1 MTAILIPRHIDPAC
15 PPASASVVRFAGHAM
30 GTSWQVLVAI
40 DGEVPDFLAA
50 GLQQQLD
57 GVVAEMSHWEAGS
70 DLGRFNRAPA
80 GSWQLLPGAFF
91 GVLQYALQVAAA
103 SDGAY
108 NPAAGALVNRWGFG
122 PAPRYDAPGFVP
134 PSADEARALLA
145 QCRWQALQL
154 DAATR
159 SALQPGGVQLD
170 LSSVAKGFSVDL
182 LARYLRLYGY
192 RHFLVEVGGE
202 LRGEGMKPDGQ
213 PWWVALALPDDSQG
227 AGWAAPRLALHG
239 LSVATSGDYLKVF
252 WHNGERCAHTL
263 DPRSGQPVRGVA
275 SVTVIHPEC
284 MAADAWSTALT
295 VLGPHTGMA
304 LAEQQGLAA
313 AFLLRDCEQLQARY
327 SRAFLDMMEE
337 Q

>member
-1 MTAILIPRHIDPAC
+1 MSAILIPRHIDPAC
-15 PPASASVVRFAGHAM
+15 PPATAQVVRFAGHSM

-40 DGEVPDFLAA
+40 DGDIPDFLAA

-70 DLGRFNRAPA
+70 DLGRFNRAAA
-80 GSWQLLPGAFF
+80 GSWHTLPGGFCT
-91 GVLQYALQVAAA
+91 VLQYALQVAAA

-134 PSADEARALLA
+134 PSAEEAAALLA
-145 QCRWQALQL
+145 QCRWQDLQL
-154 DAATR
+154 DAANR
-159 SALQPGGVQLD
+159 RARQPGGVQLD

-182 LARYLRLYGY
+182 LVRYLRLYGY

-227 AGWAAPRLALHG
+227 AGLAAPRLALHG

-252 WHNGERCAHTL
+252 WHQGERCAHTL

-275 SVTVIHPEC
+275 SVTVIHADC

-295 VLGPHTGMA
+295 VLGPQAGMA

-313 AFLLRDCEQLQARY
+313 AFLLRDGEQLQARY